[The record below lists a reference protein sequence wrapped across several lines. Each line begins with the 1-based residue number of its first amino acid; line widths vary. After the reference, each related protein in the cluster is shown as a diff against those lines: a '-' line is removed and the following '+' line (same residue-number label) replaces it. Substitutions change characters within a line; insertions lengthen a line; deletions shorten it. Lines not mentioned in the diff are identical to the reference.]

1 MIESFVAV
9 FLLLIL
15 FHSYIGV
22 FTYLWYDRIC
32 LLQQKDYGY
41 DDRLLSIGISGWES
55 WQPMQLLKMELRGFK
70 SFADKTTLTF
80 DKGITAI
87 VGPNGSGK
95 SNISDAI
102 RWVMGEQNVRQLR
115 GQKSEDII
123 FSGTE
128 KRRPQ
133 GAAEVSLY
141 FDNSDHQL
149 DVEFTEVVVTR
160 RIFRSGESEFFINK
174 RPCRLKDIHLLFADT
189 GIGQDSMAV
198 IGQNR
203 VDRILNSKPEERRI
217 IFEEVAGISRYKSR
231 KQDGLRKIEETEHNL
246 ERIHDMM
253 SVLEDQLEPMKEQA
267 QRLQTFRELDGERLA
282 YEGTLA
288 LQELRNAER
297 LLSKAE
303 NNRITAQQERDTVT
317 AKLEQA
323 AALRKQLVT
332 RMEKEN
338 SALQRLDEETLAVH
352 NELDSMK
359 SRHEAFSSRQ
369 QELAESFRQAG
380 QDVQA
385 AEKKEGQIKEQ
396 KTAYTSQLE
405 GKKQERD
412 AARQGLSLTE
422 ELFRQAGEKAC
433 KTADALAQVQTE
445 SARRQQDVFVLTRD
459 MEDLRRRL
467 EENRSQ
473 AGGLEQA
480 KTDQEQA
487 ASRMAGAVQQVRD
500 DLEQARQQFQSS
512 SALCKT
518 WEAKQQEA
526 NEQLRKAEQVYRSL
540 QGKTAALSQ
549 RIRVL
554 ESMEQEHEGLGRA
567 VKAVLLAQLPWR
579 PRICG
584 VVGELCT
591 IPAAYATALDIA
603 LGGASQ
609 HVVTDDERTARQAIS
624 YLKERHAGRTTFL
637 PLDTVRPRSRTRDE
651 EAASAM
657 AGIIGFAD
665 DLIQYDDKY
674 KPVFSSLLH
683 KTLVA
688 ETADAAS
695 AAARAYQHRLRIVCL
710 DGTLFNAGGSLTGGS
725 VKNREGSLI
734 SRRAALQDL
743 KQEAAAAEKK
753 LQELVQRGN
762 DLRRA
767 AGEADKAASRQ
778 QQTCRQADMEQQKLQ
793 LSLQSMEREEQQ
805 ARERAREAGQTLQKL
820 YAARSDI
827 QAELVQKEETYADWM
842 DEKPADTKV
851 LEEEQQRAQD
861 ELEQCRHALTD
872 RQVALATLEEQIRHL
887 EEQIRQH
894 EELSRQAAD
903 ASKEAAD
910 RLASIGRR
918 QDETRQLLQDL
929 TTHIREKEK
938 ETKAKDEKKKAFYAS
953 READFEKSR
962 ELEQQINDFRDE
974 QEQWNQRV
982 HAAEVQQEKYRGE
995 IERGEEHLARQG
1007 LSREEAMKRRREGS
1021 LRELNERVSRLRQQI
1036 AGLGQINPNADT
1048 EYQNAVDK
1056 RDFYHRQ
1063 CEDLLESRKRLQ
1075 IVVAEIDQAMSSQFS
1090 QAFAEIARHFQRI
1103 FSQLFG
1109 GGTAHIS
1116 LTGSQ
1121 DVLQSGVSILIQPP
1135 GKKQQPLTL
1144 LSGGERAL
1152 TVIALL
1158 LAFLAYHPAPFVLF
1172 DEVDAALDEA
1182 NVIRMARY
1190 MKNYSGTTQFIV
1202 ITHRRKTME
1211 AANTLQGVTME
1222 EKGVSRLLT
1231 VKVDDMIEKGS

>member
-1 MIESFVAV
+1 
-9 FLLLIL
+9 
-15 FHSYIGV
+15 
-22 FTYLWYDRIC
+22 
-32 LLQQKDYGY
+32 
-41 DDRLLSIGISGWES
+41 
-55 WQPMQLLKMELRGFK
+55 MQLIKMELRGFK

-149 DVEFTEVVVTR
+149 DVEFAEVVVTR

-203 VDRILNSKPEERRI
+203 VDRILNSKPEERRV

-231 KQDGLRKIEETEHNL
+231 KQEGLRKIAETEHNL

-253 SVLEDQLEPMKEQA
+253 SVLEEQLEPMKEQA
-267 QRLQTFRELDGERLA
+267 QRLQAFRQLDGERLA

-303 NNRITAQQERDTVT
+303 NNRITAQQEHDAVT

-323 AALRKQLVT
+323 AAVRKDLVT
-332 RMEKEN
+332 RMEEEN
-338 SALQRLDEETLAVH
+338 GVLRRLDEETLAVH

-380 QDVQA
+380 QDA
-385 AEKKEGQIKEQ
+385 GLAEKKEEQVNEQ
-396 KTAYTSQLE
+396 KAAYSRQLE
-405 GKKQERD
+405 GKKQELE
-412 AARQGLSLTE
+412 AARQGLSLTQ
-422 ELFRQAGEKAC
+422 ELFRQAEEKAR
-433 KTADALAQVQTE
+433 KAAEAVAKIQTE
-445 SARRQQDVFVLTRD
+445 SAKRQQDLFVLTRD

-473 AGGLEQA
+473 AGELE
-480 KTDQEQA
+480 KTKSDQEQA
-487 ASRMAGAVQQVRD
+487 VSRATRAVQQDREE
-500 DLEQARQQFQSS
+500 LSQAQQKFQSAA
-512 SALCKT
+512 ALLKT
-518 WEAKQQEA
+518 WEGKRREA
-526 NEQLRKAEQVYRSL
+526 GERLRQAEQAYRSL
-540 QGKTAALSQ
+540 RGSTAALSQ

-567 VKAVLLAQLPWR
+567 VKTVLLAQKPWR
-579 PRICG
+579 SRVCG

-591 IPAAYATALDIA
+591 IPQAYATALDIA
-603 LGGASQ
+603 LGGAAQ
-609 HVVTDDERTARQAIS
+609 YVVTEDEGTAKQAIS

-651 EAASAM
+651 ESASSM
-657 AGIIGFAD
+657 AGIIGFAN
-665 DLIQYDDKY
+665 DLIQFDDKY
-674 KPVFSSLLH
+674 RNIFSSLLN
-683 KTLVA
+683 KTLIA
-688 ETADAAS
+688 ETVDAAS

-725 VKNREGSLI
+725 IKNREGSLI

-743 KQEAAAAEKK
+743 KAEAAASEQK
-753 LQELVQRGN
+753 LQELVRQGN
-762 DLRRA
+762 ELRHAADEADRA
-767 AGEADKAASRQ
+767 AAQ
-778 QQTCRQADMEQQKLQ
+778 QQQLRQQADMEQQKLR
-793 LSLQSMEREEQQ
+793 LSVESMEKEEKQ
-805 ARERAREAGQTLQKL
+805 ASHAASEAAQTLQKL

-827 QAELVQKEETYADWM
+827 QAALVQKEEIHASWM
-842 DEKPADTKV
+842 EEKPADTKA
-851 LEEEQQRAQD
+851 LEERQQRTQD

-887 EEQIRQH
+887 KEQICQH
-894 EELSRQAAD
+894 DELSRQAAD
-903 ASKEAAD
+903 ASREAAG
-910 RLASIGRR
+910 RLESIR
-918 QDETRQLLQDL
+918 QRQEETRQLLQDL
-929 TTHIREKEK
+929 TEHIKEKEA
-938 ETKAKDEKKKAFYAS
+938 ETKAKDDEKTAFYAS
-953 READFEKSR
+953 READFQKSR
-962 ELEQQINDFRDE
+962 ELEQQIHGFRDE

-995 IERGEEHLARQG
+995 IGRGEEHLARQG

-1021 LRELNERVSRLRQQI
+1021 LRELNEQVAQLRQKI

-1048 EYQNAVDK
+1048 EYQNALDK
-1056 RDFYHRQ
+1056 RDFYHTQ
-1063 CEDLLESRKRLQ
+1063 CEDLLESRQRLQ
-1075 IVVAEIDQAMSSQFS
+1075 TVVAEIDEAMSSQFS
-1090 QAFAEIARHFQRI
+1090 QAFSEIARHFQRI

-1116 LTGSQ
+1116 LTDSH
-1121 DVLQSGVSILIQPP
+1121 DVLQAGVSILIQPP

-1182 NVIRMARY
+1182 NVIRMAKY
-1190 MKNYSGTTQFIV
+1190 MKNYSGTTQFIF